1 MKLSLASLFL
11 AMAPLM
17 VAPVSVQALDVRAA
31 AKDSLAGRRLPV
43 LYADAAVDPAKDP
56 KRTRMA
62 DILVRLHDEDH
73 VPFLVTNNIKID
85 LGVMPQGSMAVI
97 KDNKITVNIMANGG
111 TQAMAVVNAIDF
123 IKGQKRDGLPY
134 QPACFNAGYNFN
146 TGLKL
151 IPAGC

>member
-17 VAPVSVQALDVRAA
+17 AAPVSVQALDVRAA
-31 AKDSLAGRRLPV
+31 AKASLADRRLQS
-43 LYADAAVDPAKDP
+43 LYADVAVDPAKDV
-56 KRTRMA
+56 KRARMA
-62 DILVRLHDEDH
+62 GILISLDDEDH
-73 VPFLVTNNIKID
+73 VPFLVANSIKVD

-97 KDNKITVNIMANGG
+97 KDNKITVNIMASSYSQYAAI
-111 TQAMAVVNAIDF
+111 TNAIDF
-123 IKGQKRDGLPY
+123 IKGQKKDGLPH

-146 TGLKL
+146 SGLKL